1 LAGLDDSFAFFF
13 LLYLRCAFCF
23 PAALGAALLLLGDA
37 VLPLGDAVLLLGAA
51 VFAGWAL
58 ALATASFLFMQVVK

>member
-1 LAGLDDSFAFFF
+1 MAGLDDSFAFFF

-37 VLPLGDAVLLLGAA
+37 VLPLGAA
-51 VFAGWAL
+51 VFAGIL
-58 ALATASFLFMQVVK
+58 ADNLPWRSLLAWLAR